1 MSPTV
6 RLRIGELLVRR
17 GLITEEQLEEALKIQ
32 AKTGKRIG
40 DILVEKGYIEREIL
54 EKVLQ
59 EYRASLSGL
68 EDLDPE
74 KIDKDLAK
82 YVPEK
87 IASMFKVV
95 PVKRESGT
103 IWLASSDVLDISAL
117 DYIRFATG
125 YNVRLILASED
136 FVNSVYDSLYGSLS
150 RQELLKDI
158 MEESSEELDLEG
170 VSEEDVTLVEG
181 DEHSISVDSV
191 EELAFQAP
199 VVRLVNYLLTEAV
212 LKGASDIHIE
222 PYEKRVRVRFRID
235 GVLEEQMT
243 VSNKMRDAI
252 VARVKIMSK
261 LNVVER
267 RVPQDGRIKMR
278 VKNKEIDL
286 RVSTVPTV
294 TGEKVVMRLL
304 DKSGLVL
311 DLDLL
316 GFEPEQKE
324 LFERMIKKPYGM
336 ILLTGPTGSGKTTTL
351 YSALKI
357 LNTPQ
362 VNIMTVEDPVEYNF
376 EGINQVNVNEAVGL
390 TFASALRAF
399 LRQDPDI
406 ILVGEIRDTETVDI
420 AIKAALTGHLVFS
433 TLHTNNAPATVTR
446 LIDMGV
452 EPFLVSSSLLL
463 VVAQRLVRK
472 ICTYCKE
479 EYKPSK
485 EVLERLGIEDDG
497 TVFYRGSG
505 CAHCRYTGYKGRIG
519 VYELM
524 EITPDI
530 RKAIVRGASEDEI
543 RELAKAQGMVEL
555 KEAGLMKAR
564 RGITTL
570 EEVLRAVS

>member
-150 RQELLKDI
+150 RQELLRDI

>member
-40 DILVEKGYIEREIL
+40 DILVEKGYVEREIL

-74 KIDKDLAK
+74 KIDRDLAK

-324 LFERMIKKPYGM
+324 LFERIIKNPYGM